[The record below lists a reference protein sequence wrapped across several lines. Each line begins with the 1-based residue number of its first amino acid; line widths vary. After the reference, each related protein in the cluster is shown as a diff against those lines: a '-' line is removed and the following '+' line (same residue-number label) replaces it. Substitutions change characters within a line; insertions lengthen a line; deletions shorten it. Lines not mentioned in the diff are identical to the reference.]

1 MTSSSDS
8 PAEELSEKE
17 ALPPHT
23 SEIGTLKKLPDHGT
37 EWLGSSSGV
46 FFVNTVRRAFS
57 AAFSAT
63 TTSEPQSYPASE
75 DILAGGENIVSSPV
89 EKTLANALG
98 KLPPQAVA
106 SGLVLSF
113 FRAWHPLFPFLHGP
127 TFLNDMEAIYGASD
141 QPQSKEEPLSTKL
154 GLPNELGDIDIRK
167 AVTLLLIINVASLD
181 SAETVLPSNSRIKS
195 SADVARMAGVL
206 GVRHDIITIQAL
218 VASELYLIATRALR
232 EASTVGGML
241 LRNMFHAGLHRCPLR
256 YAQLSPEDCEIRKRI
271 FWSAYALDRHLSQSL
286 GAPLTLQDSDIDTCL
301 SGTRELHKPVTREM
315 IANASREILLHM
327 PSRNPSAKSAQRR
340 GHSIDSNATSDMG
353 ETEEKQRREA
363 ALRSYVQYGR
373 LTGRVVEI
381 FHKSVHARFPER
393 DAILQLT
400 SDIDAWWNDL
410 PGFLSGEVVAD
421 VPAYQTI
428 LIPFFNILYQNLLI
442 LVNRPAL
449 SLPHTSAEFQH
460 GLQVCIKASRTTL
473 SALKMHHEKGLTMFW
488 PGLLAAN
495 WMAGLIIAFA
505 CQLGKYPVARACSL
519 VSSPLFHVPCP
530 RGHEGPSP
538 DTAYRDIT
546 NCLDLLNAIP
556 SQKQYVKQ
564 CHLVL
569 SSILK
574 DIKNRRGSADG
585 LVRTSQAESPGPDGA
600 WSAGYNSE
608 PSPKRRKTRRRKG
621 DGAPETAPHQPH
633 EPSQD
638 ASRPVSRHD
647 SLDSTMTPPKDSSQA
662 APFPSL
668 LNMANAAPSW
678 YNSQTWPTSEPT
690 TSGVNQPSLGNST
703 YADPGTFGLS
713 DSSVPQVPIDATD
726 PNYWSNFDFNIG
738 DVFESAAWENL
749 VGSTEPDMSDWSFR
763 V

>member
-1 MTSSSDS
+1 MLKEEGDMSSPSES

-63 TTSEPQSYPASE
+63 TSETQSYPASE

-89 EKTLANALG
+89 EKTLARALG
-98 KLPPQAVA
+98 KLPSRSVA

-113 FRAWHPLFPFLHGP
+113 FKAWHPLFPFLHGP
-127 TFLNDMEAIYGASD
+127 TFLSDMEVIYTASHRP
-141 QPQSKEEPLSTKL
+141 QPKAEGHFKKL
-154 GLPNELGDIDIRK
+154 GPQNELDDIDIRK
-167 AVTLLLIINVASLD
+167 AVTLLLIVNVASLD
-181 SAETVLPSNSRIKS
+181 SAETMLPSNSRIKS

-301 SGTRELHKPVTREM
+301 SGTRELHKPVTRDM
-315 IANASREILLHM
+315 MGNPSRDILFHM
-327 PSRNPSAKSAQRR
+327 PSKDPLASSSQPKRR
-340 GHSIDSNATSDMG
+340 SMDSDAAPDIA
-353 ETEEKQRREA
+353 EAEEKQRREA

-381 FHKSVHARFPER
+381 FHKSVHARFPAR
-393 DAILQLT
+393 DAILHLT

-410 PGFLSGEVVAD
+410 PGFLSGEDVAD
-421 VPAYQTI
+421 VPGHQMI
-428 LIPFFNILYQNLLI
+428 LIPFFTILYQNLLI

-449 SLPHTSAEFQH
+449 SLPPTSAEFHH

-473 SALKMHHEKGLTMFW
+473 TALKMHQEQGLTMFW

-505 CQLGKYPVARACSL
+505 CQMGKYPVARACSL
-519 VSSPLFHVPCP
+519 VSSL
-530 RGHEGPSP
+530 
-538 DTAYRDIT
+538 
-546 NCLDLLNAIP
+546 
-556 SQKQYVKQ
+556 
-564 CHLVL
+564 
-569 SSILK
+569 
-574 DIKNRRGSADG
+574 G
-585 LVRTSQAESPGPDGA
+585 LQFPVRTA
-600 WSAGYNSE
+600 
-608 PSPKRRKTRRRKG
+608 
-621 DGAPETAPHQPH
+621 
-633 EPSQD
+633 
-638 ASRPVSRHD
+638 
-647 SLDSTMTPPKDSSQA
+647 
-662 APFPSL
+662 
-668 LNMANAAPSW
+668 LN
-678 YNSQTWPTSEPT
+678 Q
-690 TSGVNQPSLGNST
+690 L
-703 YADPGTFGLS
+703 
-713 DSSVPQVPIDATD
+713 
-726 PNYWSNFDFNIG
+726 
-738 DVFESAAWENL
+738 
-749 VGSTEPDMSDWSFR
+749 
-763 V
+763 